1 MQVMEKE
8 NHGKPFRQGDRTER
22 GKASRAYGGGGK
34 KHTTRHGWRSSHTK
48 SDHKIIVTNG
58 CELAAK
64 QPRKGKEEL
73 GHAANAPNHIEK
85 IINRCYTR
93 VCAQRRRR
101 RTCVRGEM
109 RQRRSTMNS
118 MSGMIKRYACRIG
131 PQGSM
136 VQQRKGAKRMH
147 RINNAWA
154 NRMKIKRQFEH
165 TE

>member
-1 MQVMEKE
+1 MGWGGRGTHDATQMED
-8 NHGKPFRQGDRTER
+8 N
-22 GKASRAYGGGGK
+22 
-34 KHTTRHGWRSSHTK
+34 SHTR
-48 SDHKIIVTNG
+48 SEHNIIMPNG

-73 GHAANAPNHIEK
+73 GHAANAPNYIGK

-131 PQGSM
+131 PHGSM

-154 NRMKIKRQFEH
+154 NRTKITRQFEH
-165 TE
+165 TEST